1 MNKLIEI
8 CREAAQASTDFE
20 TTNNELKRKYL
31 LYNIKLYNSIVKKVK
46 GNRGSFGTGYPFYAL
61 DKNLEGTLPIIDE
74 QLQYNNKLIK
84 AVEKTDRTTWTC
96 AYCLAKYGEKMPDLK
111 QVCKP
116 CLWMEDELKPRKV
129 LNRLPDVD
137 MWMICD
143 SENVETAKKELIKLF
158 AENNISSSDIDP
170 VKTIEN
176 VIEIV
181 HQLKSGGG
189 VIPTKTLP
197 MDAHIIEYATI
208 YSLIAQ
214 VPEILK
220 KASENKEV
228 PYLPIHPISYRK
240 DWQHDDEPYNFIY
253 DFLSAF
259 TEFDMDL
266 ELKKLLDKSRN
277 MVANSYTFEQLYT
290 YLIASAQESNIRRF
304 RTLELKDRFKERID
318 SWKR

>member
-8 CREAAQASTDFE
+8 CQEAAQASTDFE

-143 SENVETAKKELIKLF
+143 SENVENDKK
-158 AENNISSSDIDP
+158 
-170 VKTIEN
+170 
-176 VIEIV
+176 
-181 HQLKSGGG
+181 
-189 VIPTKTLP
+189 
-197 MDAHIIEYATI
+197 
-208 YSLIAQ
+208 
-214 VPEILK
+214 
-220 KASENKEV
+220 
-228 PYLPIHPISYRK
+228 
-240 DWQHDDEPYNFIY
+240 
-253 DFLSAF
+253 
-259 TEFDMDL
+259 
-266 ELKKLLDKSRN
+266 
-277 MVANSYTFEQLYT
+277 
-290 YLIASAQESNIRRF
+290 
-304 RTLELKDRFKERID
+304 
-318 SWKR
+318 